1 MKILEKFV
9 LILYSLLM
17 LIISITICLI
27 LFNIISVDNIKNCI
41 DYVLS
46 DTALVIIALLISV
59 VFILLSIRCLFFRK
73 RKEIKKA
80 TANDILLEN
89 DSGKLLISKNA
100 IENAVKGIIKQSMEL
115 VNNINVTVDIDPAN
129 YLSIYIAVLLGST
142 QNVRDLTVGLQMKIK
157 DQIKENFDL
166 EVKQVNIKIDSDE
179 KTIEKQEKIEQKEK
193 AKLEE
198 KKSENEQA
206 NLIEVENKTEN

>member
-1 MKILEKFV
+1 
-9 LILYSLLM
+9 
-17 LIISITICLI
+17 
-27 LFNIISVDNIKNCI
+27 
-41 DYVLS
+41 
-46 DTALVIIALLISV
+46 
-59 VFILLSIRCLFFRK
+59 
-73 RKEIKKA
+73 
-80 TANDILLEN
+80 
-89 DSGKLLISKNA
+89 
-100 IENAVKGIIKQSMEL
+100 MEL